1 MKITDL
7 ILSLKNSKK
16 DEHRYM
22 KQAIAESESLYRTLI
37 ENSLDG
43 VVLTQDFKF
52 VYFNKIFCEMLGYS
66 QDELLDIDP
75 TKIIAPKERERVL
88 SYHKKRMDGEVF
100 SQNYSAAF
108 MRKDGSCFIAELNA
122 TSVSINKKPASLITM
137 RDITQREQLSLALR
151 ESEQKYKTLV
161 EHSLDSIM
169 IIRDNKLLF
178 ANNSY
183 CRMLG
188 YSYQELQNMPS
199 VAPILEEDR
208 IKAIEIAERRRALDF
223 STIHESF
230 RMKSKSGELLEC
242 ECTATV
248 IEYEG
253 YPASFMTLHD
263 KTESKRMQQALQ
275 ESEAQYRNVVEQAL
289 DGITITQ
296 DGKLV
301 FVNQAFCNILEY
313 SMEEMLNMPVEQ
325 AVSEQ
330 NKTEMN
336 DLFRRLDAGERF
348 STYTTWNA
356 VAKSGKIKNVEL
368 HSSVIDYKG
377 RPAFLVITRD
387 MSDRIK
393 MQQALLDS
401 ENKYKMLVENSQ
413 DGIIIVKEDIIRYA
427 NSTICKI
434 LGYTNEE
441 ILGCSVFDFVE
452 PSFLEQGKALL
463 KRRLDGEHGSIS
475 MDFHFRNKYGDL
487 IEAETMSSIL
497 DYNGENVAFFT
508 IHDITERN
516 RMQKALTK
524 SERRFREL
532 TEMLPQA
539 VYELDINN
547 VPTFMNKTGREM
559 FGLSDMKV
567 KGKKAYDFFLA
578 EDTAKMQNALKY
590 DAENADYSVGSYY
603 VNSRA
608 MEYTAKRTDGT
619 TFPVLIYGAPV
630 FENGVV
636 VGSRG
641 IIVDITDRKKTEKAM
656 LESERKYRELADF
669 MPQTLFEIDKNLSLV
684 YINKTGM
691 EQFGFTPEEFGKF
704 SPEYFEPD
712 DLPRLKS
719 NLEILLEGKSS
730 EVICEYTAVS
740 KTGQRIPIL
749 TYSIPIYRDE
759 DVVGVRGIIID
770 ISERKAVER
779 ALKESEEKYRMLVDD
794 ANDGIVLTQDGLLKL
809 VNKAMC
815 NILDY
820 DFEEFYDKSF
830 YDYVHMDDR
839 AKMAQYHQRR
849 MTGEQFAILYRV
861 RLIRKSGEIITV
873 ELNARTLTYNNKPA
887 AFIIIRDITERVGI
901 ENELKAAK
909 EQLEKLNKNLETRVQ
924 ESSQKLAE
932 THMQLVNL
940 QKENLQS
947 QFDVLRQQV
956 NPHFLFNSLNVLT
969 SLIKIEPDLAEQFSE
984 HLSKVYRYVL
994 ENKDNELVDLCT
1006 ELRFLDAYIFLLN
1019 IRFVGK
1025 IKVNINIPSE
1035 MHSAQLI
1042 PLAMQL
1048 LIENAIKHNIMT
1060 KSNPLV
1066 IDIFID
1072 ENNYLNI
1079 INNLQERPS
1088 QIVSTGVGLKNIEN
1102 RYLLLNL
1109 AKPIFEKSETHFTAK
1124 VPLVLKQWCWAERF

>member
-1 MKITDL
+1 MKIFSLLRRIVNSTQTSERPIDL
-7 ILSLKNSKK
+7 SF
-16 DEHRYM
+16 
-22 KQAIAESESLYRTLI
+22 AESENLYRTLI
-37 ENSLDG
+37 ENSLDAI
-43 VVLTQDFKF
+43 VLTQDFRF
-52 VYFNKIFCEMLGYS
+52 SYFNRVFCKMLGYTKE
-66 QDELLDIDP
+66 ELLEIDP
-75 TKIIAPKERERVL
+75 IKIVAPEERERVM
-88 SYHKKRMDGEVF
+88 SYHQEHMSGESF
-100 SQNYSAAF
+100 SQNYSAVF
-108 MRKDGSCFIAELNA
+108 LRKDGSRFIAELNA
-122 TSVSINKKPASLITM
+122 TSVAANGKPASLITM
-137 RDITQREQLSLALR
+137 RDVTQREQLAKALR

-169 IIRDNKLLF
+169 IIRDNKLFF

-183 CRMLG
+183 CNMLG
-188 YSYQELQNMPS
+188 YTYEELQNMS
-199 VAPILEEDR
+199 AIAPIIEEDR
-208 IKAIEIAERRRALDF
+208 IKAIKIAERRRALDF
-223 STIHESF
+223 STIHEDI
-230 RMKSKSGELLEC
+230 RMKTKTGELRQC

-253 YPASFMTLHD
+253 YPASFLTLHD
-263 KTESKRMQQALQ
+263 KTESNQMQQALQ
-275 ESEAQYRNVVEQAL
+275 ESEAQYRSLVEQAL

-296 DGKLV
+296 DRKLV

-330 NKTEMN
+330 NKDEMN

-348 STYTTWNA
+348 TTYTTWDA

-387 MSDRIK
+387 MTERIK

-463 KRRLDGEHGSIS
+463 KRRLDGELGSIS
-475 MDFHFRNKYGDL
+475 MDFHFKDRCGQL

-497 DYNGENVAFFT
+497 EYNGENVAFFT

-516 RMQKALTK
+516 RMQKALSK

-539 VYELDINN
+539 VYELDVNN
-547 VPTFMNKTGREM
+547 TPTFMNKTGREM
-559 FGLSDMKV
+559 FKMGDMKFE
-567 KGKKAYDFFLA
+567 GKKAYDFFSV
-578 EDTAKMQNALKY
+578 EDTAKMQEALKY
-590 DAENADYSVGSYY
+590 EAENSDYSVGSYY

-619 TFPVLIYGAPV
+619 TFPVLIYGAPI
-630 FENGVV
+630 FENGIA

-641 IIVDITDRKKTEKAM
+641 IIVDITDRKAAEEAM

-669 MPQTLFEIDKNLSLV
+669 MPQTLFELDKNLCLV

-691 EQFGFTPEEFGKF
+691 EQFGLTAEEFGKF
-704 SPEYFEPD
+704 SPEYFVPE
-712 DLPRLKS
+712 DLPKLKS
-719 NLEILLEGKSS
+719 NLEFLLDGKSS

-740 KTGQRIPIL
+740 KTGQHIPIL
-749 TYSIPIYRDE
+749 TYSIPIYRNE
-759 DVVGVRGIIID
+759 EVVGIRGIILD

-794 ANDGIVLTQDGLLKL
+794 ANDGIVLTQDGVLKL
-809 VNKAMC
+809 ANKAMC
-815 NILDY
+815 NILEY
-820 DFEEFYDKSF
+820 DFDEFYDKPF
-830 YDYVHMDDR
+830 YDFVHPDDR
-839 AKMAQYHQRR
+839 AVMIQYHQRR
-849 MTGEQFAILYRV
+849 MTGEQFTILYRA
-861 RLIRKSGEIITV
+861 RLIRKTGEIITV
-873 ELNARTLTYNNKPA
+873 ELNARTLTYNNEPA
-887 AFIIIRDITERVGI
+887 AFIIIRDITERVAI

-1025 IKVNINIPSE
+1025 IKVNINIPNE

-1060 KSNPLV
+1060 KLNPLV
-1066 IDIFID
+1066 IDVFID

-1088 QIVSTGVGLKNIEN
+1088 QIVSTGIGLKNIEN

-1124 VPLVLKQWCWAERF
+1124 VPLVLKQWCWAEKC